1 MPSRWPGASV
11 ETEVGPSLENVPLAA
26 GSVREEAE
34 WDQRVG
40 GIDDY
45 LIHGIAERAKERIA
59 ERAAESRQCHAESAR
74 NSLLARGSGHMV
86 PDPAK
91 TLSPTASTTQ
101 RHREE
106 GDRESQLQRRIVC
119 TCKVLEKAL
128 ADIAKE
134 SATART
140 EMSGASG
147 KARGRAKVLGSE
159 AASEVGAFSQAI
171 AAAAVPASWAKRRRE
186 KGWMGASLEQE
197 QLMGALLADVAK
209 RTVEERMKTP
219 EMPEAERFKWR
230 WSKEP
235 FVIAE
240 LAPRTWIG
248 KRDRDEEP
256 GPAQE
261 RERVLKRRKEDT
273 RGAQLKWVGNALT
286 LISGTTIVV
295 LGRGI

>member
-1 MPSRWPGASV
+1 MPSGWPGASV

-26 GSVREEAE
+26 GSVREEAA

-45 LIHGIAERAKERIA
+45 PIHGIA

-74 NSLLARGSGHMV
+74 NWLLARGSGHMV

-147 KARGRAKVLGSE
+147 KARGRGKVLGSE

-171 AAAAVPASWAKRRRE
+171 AAAAVPASWAKRRRG
-186 KGWMGASLEQE
+186 KGGSAWPHGA
-197 QLMGALLADVAK
+197 
-209 RTVEERMKTP
+209 
-219 EMPEAERFKWR
+219 
-230 WSKEP
+230 
-235 FVIAE
+235 
-240 LAPRTWIG
+240 
-248 KRDRDEEP
+248 
-256 GPAQE
+256 
-261 RERVLKRRKEDT
+261 ED
-273 RGAQLKWVGNALT
+273 
-286 LISGTTIVV
+286 
-295 LGRGI
+295 